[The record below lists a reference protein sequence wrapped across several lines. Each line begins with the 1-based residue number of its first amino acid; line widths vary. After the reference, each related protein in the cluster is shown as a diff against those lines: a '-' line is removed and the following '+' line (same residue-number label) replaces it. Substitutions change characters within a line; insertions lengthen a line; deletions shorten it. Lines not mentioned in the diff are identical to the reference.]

1 MPFSQLIRVKTKTS
15 YVSIIHVF
23 PVSDGLLVISL
34 NSNPGPKH
42 QLLMIFP
49 MVQIDHCD
57 YCGSSF
63 KIVNRNTSDWLTFSG
78 IMLHVHE
85 LTMHQF
91 MGIIEMIKEL
101 YADESIIF
109 LNL

>member
-15 YVSIIHVF
+15 YVSVIHVF

-42 QLLMIFP
+42 RLLMIFP
-49 MVQIDHCD
+49 IVQIGH

-63 KIVNRNTSDWLTFSG
+63 MILNRNTSDWLTFSG
-78 IMLHVHE
+78 ILLHVHE

-101 YADESIIF
+101 YADEGIIF